1 MATDD
6 ALPVT
11 LLFTDVEGSTRLLRS
26 LGDESYRLLLAE
38 LSATL
43 RAHFAEHGGVVVDSQ
58 GDGFFIAFERSP
70 MDAVA
75 AALTCQRS
83 LAGKAWTG
91 GCAPRLR
98 MGIHTGLVRRGVAA
112 LGGGYVGLE
121 VHRTARLC
129 AAGHGGQVLLSAT
142 MHAILQ
148 GHLPDGVGLRALGH
162 HRLPDLPAPE
172 PIFQLLAP
180 GLAEDFPALRV
191 DGPQMSRL
199 PMPRTALLGR
209 ERELREVAAL
219 LAAPEPPLLT
229 LTGTGGAGKTRLGI
243 AAAAL
248 ASGGFRDGVCFV
260 PLAPVTDPALLT
272 STLVRHLGLQE
283 AGPTPLEDL
292 LLGHLRDRELLLV
305 LDNFEH
311 LLEAAPLVGALLAG
325 CPSVK
330 VLATSR
336 ATLHLH
342 GEHDYPVPA
351 LAVPGEGTPISAETA
366 GGYAAVALFVERAA
380 AVSRFALDASN
391 APSVAALCARLD
403 GLPLAIEL
411 AAARTSTMTPAEML
425 QRLGTAEQ
433 HRTLD
438 LLMDGPRDAPPR
450 HRTLRSAIGWSFG
463 LLDPTLQATFRR
475 LSVCVGGFTLKAA
488 AAVAGLATADGSA
501 MAEPSPAMLHSLAG
515 LAGNS
520 LLQRIERPGGE
531 ARFAMLE
538 TIREFGLDQL
548 DAAGEDRP
556 ARMAH
561 ALHFAALAEAGAQQ
575 VGGPKQ
581 AEWLCRLDEEQPNFR
596 AALGWAL
603 SDDCPDPLLAARLAT
618 ALWVFWF
625 RRAHLREGSRWIEV
639 VRHAG
644 RASMSPRVHATL
656 LTAEGSFARMIGDF
670 ARAESRLDE
679 AVPLWQ
685 AMEDEEGLAWALSHL
700 GLVRQWLGH
709 VDEGV
714 AILER
719 SLALRRAGGDQRGV
733 ARSLFHL
740 AIAEDFRGDF
750 ERAAR
755 LYEETL
761 QVQGAIGD
769 TWGSGRVLGYLAKAL
784 LRTGDHRRAEQ
795 AAQQALDRSTSVA
808 DRWGVGLAESA
819 LGGAAWARGEHAR
832 AAALLKRSLSTFR
845 DVGARDRVAEELQDL
860 ALLAAR
866 HGAPE
871 QSVRLSAAVAALQRT
886 GRHALWPAL
895 RAQRDAALA
904 SLRGTLGEAA
914 FEAAWARGERTE
926 LDLAVSDAL
935 TVPERP
941 VRAARRPA
949 ARARV
954 SAGLH
959 G

>member
-26 LGDESYRLLLAE
+26 LGDEVYRQLLAE

-43 RAHFAEHGGVVVDSQ
+43 RAHVAEHGGAVVDSQ
-58 GDGFFIAFERSP
+58 GDGFFVAFERSP

-75 AALTCQRS
+75 AALACQRS
-83 LAGKAWTG
+83 LAGEGWPG

-129 AAGHGGQVLLSAT
+129 AAGHGGQVLLSGT
-142 MHAILQ
+142 MHALVQ
-148 GHLPDGVGLRALGH
+148 GHLPDGVGLRALGQ

-172 PIFQLLAP
+172 PIFQLVAP
-180 GLAEDFPALRV
+180 GLATEFPALRV
-191 DGPQMSRL
+191 QGLQLSGL
-199 PMPRTALLGR
+199 PVPRTSLLGR

-219 LAAPEPPLLT
+219 LAAPGPPLLT
-229 LTGTGGAGKTRLGI
+229 LTGTGGAGKTRLAI

-260 PLAPVTDPALLT
+260 PLAPVSDPALLA
-272 STLVRHLGLQE
+272 STLMRHLGLQE

-292 LLGHLRDRELLLV
+292 LLGHLRDRQLLLV

-311 LLEAAPLVGALLAG
+311 LLDGAPLVGALLAG
-325 CPSVK
+325 CSGLK

-336 ATLHLH
+336 ATLRLQ
-342 GEHDYPVPA
+342 GEQDYAVRALTVPDDAAPVS
-351 LAVPGEGTPISAETA
+351 VETA
-366 GGYAAVALFVERAA
+366 GAYAAVALFVERAA
-380 AVSRFALDASN
+380 AASRFTLDAGN
-391 APSVAALCARLD
+391 APAVAALCARLD

-411 AAARTSTMTPAEML
+411 AAARTGTMTPGEML

-438 LLMDGPRDAPPR
+438 LLMNGRRDAPPR

-488 AAVAGLATADGSA
+488 AAVAGLAPEEGA
-501 MAEPSPAMLHSLAG
+501 MAEPAPAMLDALAD

-520 LLQRIERPGGE
+520 LLQRVERPGGE

-548 DAAGEDRP
+548 DAAGEDRA

-561 ALHFAALAEAGAQQ
+561 ALHFLALAEAGAQHL
-575 VGGPKQ
+575 GGPKQ
-581 AEWLCRLDEEQPNFR
+581 AEWLSRLDEEQPNFR

-603 SDDCPDPLLAARLAT
+603 SDDCPDPLLSARLAS

-639 VRHAG
+639 VRDAE
-644 RASMSPRVHATL
+644 RTSLPPRVNATL

-670 ARAESRLDE
+670 SRAASRLDE

-685 AMEDEEGLAWALSHL
+685 AMGDDEGLAWALSHL

-709 VDEGV
+709 LDEGV

-719 SLALRRAGGDQRGV
+719 SLALRRPRGDQRGI

-750 ERAAR
+750 ARAAR

-761 QVQGAIGD
+761 QVQAAIGD

-795 AAQQALDRSTSVA
+795 AAQQALDRSASVA
-808 DRWGVGLAESA
+808 DRWGVGLAQSA
-819 LGGAAWARGEHAR
+819 LGGAAWARGEHPR
-832 AAALLKRSLSTFR
+832 AAQLLKQSLLTFR
-845 DVGARDRVAEELQDL
+845 DVGARDRLAEELQDL

-871 QSVRLSAAVAALQRT
+871 QSVRLSAAIAALQRAI
-886 GRHALWPAL
+886 RHALWPAL
-895 RAQRDAALA
+895 RAQRDAELA
-904 SLRGTLGEAA
+904 SLRGTMGEAA
-914 FEAAWARGERTE
+914 FEAAWAHGERTD

-941 VRAARRPA
+941 VRAGRRYAPRA
-949 ARARV
+949 AV
-954 SAGLH
+954 SVGPQ